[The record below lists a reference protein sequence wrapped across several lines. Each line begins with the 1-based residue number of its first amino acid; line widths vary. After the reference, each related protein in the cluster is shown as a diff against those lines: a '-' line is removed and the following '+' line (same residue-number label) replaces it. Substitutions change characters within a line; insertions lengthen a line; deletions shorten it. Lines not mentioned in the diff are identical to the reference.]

1 MPPLPRQSTDHW
13 SRIVVGLT
21 ASGIGIIPGLA
32 WLNFPAV
39 SGETATMLKHGIGRT
54 DFAIAFLLLPL
65 FFPYTILHT
74 YWRMVHV
81 WFPLLWRARLKILVW
96 GASILVGL
104 LILSLFVSGETVKST
119 TGGIVR
125 IIVLCFAFL
134 MAVLISVFP
143 FMVLDA
149 ALKAY
154 RLSRRLSRGMTR
166 DEIAEHMQSTGRNV
180 IARWLYIRR
189 LAAEPREVTGEWPGG
204 KQPYHRGE
212 GSSSLLGRL
221 DEEWREAESRH
232 RPQREPD

>member
-143 FMVLDA
+143 FM
-149 ALKAY
+149 
-154 RLSRRLSRGMTR
+154 